1 MARPKLDYK
10 KICREQE
17 LEIRDLKVSVMNAHK
32 TMEYARNKIDDLKD
46 QRESWERQSVKFAG
60 VIDYLEEKLEELKE
74 IQNDQAL

>member
-32 TMEYARNKIDDLKD
+32 TMEYAREKIDTLKD
-46 QRESWERQSVKFAG
+46 QREAWERQAVKFSG
-60 VIDYLEEKLEELKE
+60 VIDYLEEKLEEQKE
-74 IQNDQAL
+74 INND

>member
-1 MARPKLDYK
+1 MGRPKMDYK
-10 KICREQE
+10 KICKEQE
-17 LEIRDLKVSVMNAHK
+17 LEIKDLKASLMNAHK

-74 IQNDQAL
+74 HNEHS